1 MPFDPCDRT
10 RRRLPL
16 LAGGELSGPDRRSA
30 ERHVITCDACRDRL
44 ASLNA
49 SLGLLRLTAAEP
61 TTAAPAEPLWPAL
74 SRQLREQVRRPAPW
88 SWDRVEPRASARA
101 GLALAAAI
109 LVGAVGVGG
118 WSWSRQYKVTISQRT
133 PPGVAAEV
141 LMAKRSTTTPA
152 VDPPRPERAD
162 PEVARTSNPP
172 TDPPRPTPRHA
183 PTGDPRP
190 AEQVGR

>member
-74 SRQLREQVRRPAPW
+74 SRQLREQARRPAPW

-118 WSWSRQYKVTISQRT
+118 WSWSRQYKVTVVRRGETATDPHARLATRSVVLPT
-133 PPGVAAEV
+133 VEDSPVEPPAI
-141 LMAKRSTTTPA
+141 
-152 VDPPRPERAD
+152 
-162 PEVARTSNPP
+162 ARVNPP
-172 TDPPRPTPRHA
+172 TEIRPSARNA
-183 PTGDPRP
+183 QQAESRP
-190 AEQVGR
+190 AELGR

>member
-1 MPFDPCDRT
+1 MPFDPCART

-49 SLGLLRLTAAEP
+49 SLGLLRFAAAEP
-61 TTAAPAEPLWPAL
+61 VAPAEPLWPAL
-74 SRQLREQVRRPAPW
+74 SRQLREQARRPAPW

-101 GLALAAAI
+101 GLTLAAAV
-109 LVGAVGVGG
+109 LLGVVGVGA
-118 WSWSRQYKVTISQRT
+118 WSWGRQYKVTISQRT
-133 PPGVAAEV
+133 QPGVEAEARV
-141 LMAKRSTTTPA
+141 AKRSTLAP
-152 VDPPRPERAD
+152 VVEDPRVARPE
-162 PEVARTSNPP
+162 PEVARASPLAE
-172 TDPPRPTPRHA
+172 PPRPAPRHA
-183 PTGDPRP
+183 PMVEPRP